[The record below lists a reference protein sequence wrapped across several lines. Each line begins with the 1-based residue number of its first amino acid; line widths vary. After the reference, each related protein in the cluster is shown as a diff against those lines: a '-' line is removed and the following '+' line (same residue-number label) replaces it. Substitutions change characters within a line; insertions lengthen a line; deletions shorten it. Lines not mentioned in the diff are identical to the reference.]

1 LGANG
6 GVVFGNGLTIDNL
19 VDRLNAIVGD
29 YDYSCRC
36 FHTNVADIQGSNLAV
51 NPAYFKDGNTPGV
64 IGYFIPYKAKWSYQL
79 DLSVTKDIPIT
90 ERVKMGIKLDMSN
103 FLNHPFQTGY
113 GTLSTTSTSF
123 GRLSSFGGTRTM
135 RIRAYIDF

>member
-1 LGANG
+1 L
-6 GVVFGNGLTIDNL
+6 FT
-19 VDRLNAIVGD
+19 
-29 YDYSCRC
+29 
-36 FHTNVADIQGSNLAV
+36 
-51 NPAYFKDGNTPGV
+51 DGNTPGV
-64 IGYFIPYKAKWSYQL
+64 IGNPVAYKAKWSYQL
-79 DLSVTKDIPIT
+79 DMSVTKEIPIN
-90 ERVKMGIKLDMSN
+90 ERVKMGLKLDASN